1 MRNLFS
7 HREKYTLGIHQK
19 STLRLHWTHGFD
31 EWDRALIGIKILSS
45 HIPQQRVAYSMGK
58 RGLRVPRSE
67 LRQPCLPGGSEY

>member
-7 HREKYTLGIHQK
+7 HREKYTLGIHQNRA
-19 STLRLHWTHGFD
+19 SSEAAVCSFD
-31 EWDRALIGIKILSS
+31 EWDRALVGIKILSS

>member
-1 MRNLFS
+1 MLPV
-7 HREKYTLGIHQK
+7 EEYTLGIHQK

-31 EWDRALIGIKILSS
+31 EWDRALVGIKILSS
-45 HIPQQRVAYSMGK
+45 HIPQQQVAYSMGK

>member
-19 STLRLHWTHGFD
+19 STLRLHWTHGSD
-31 EWDRALIGIKILSS
+31 EWDRALVGIKILSS
-45 HIPQQRVAYSMGK
+45 CIPQQRVAYSMGK
-58 RGLRVPRSE
+58 RGLRVPRNE